1 MPYIRPEFRTALE
14 FLNPLPSN
22 AGELNYAIS
31 HLVHCYIRS
40 KKGLSYEVLNSV
52 HGVLHC
58 ADMELY
64 RTVTAPYE
72 DTKRAENGSVS
83 EYDVP
88 KQDVV
93 KKELT
98 ADDVINALKGV
109 QTITDAERQ
118 RRLKDDI
125 ADQRPDWTANKPA
138 TAAPLQVNPAVPVQV
153 NPVVEP
159 AKQPATSSVRRPAQ
173 VIGKSPMDGE
183 TEAPANVEALKALGP
198 VKPPRGHTSGK
209 GIDKHVASVWDNA
222 ANAKDEDY
230 GI

>member
-40 KKGLSYEVLNSV
+40 KKGLSYEVLNSI

-98 ADDVINALKGV
+98 ADDVINALAGLRKSTDV
-109 QTITDAERQ
+109 Q
-118 RRLKDDI
+118 
-125 ADQRPDWTANKPA
+125 PDLTKTLEVKPA
-138 TAAPLQVNPAVPVQV
+138 TTVPVQV
-153 NPVVEP
+153 NPVAEP

-173 VIGKSPMDGE
+173 VIGKSPMGE
-183 TEAPANVEALKALGP
+183 VEAPANIEALSALGPMP
-198 VKPPRGHTSGK
+198 VKPPRNSTTGK